1 MLWLIVLGLAVWCV
15 FLEVRMG
22 ALRGEFEVLRR
33 GIFNKPLIPSL
44 IEPTATTAPV
54 AEAPDPTA
62 EDLPV
67 AAKEVFDSPAAAEA
81 YLRAEAARATP
92 RVAEHPPVSRPAP
105 AAPAAPPAAPQR
117 SIGDWLSENGIAW
130 IGGGALALGGLLL
143 VAYAAERGFFSPLAR
158 IWSAAVLGFVSLGV
172 GEALR
177 RGKIGAAP
185 NPLVAALTTAA
196 GAAILYGAVWAA
208 FGLYSFIPAW
218 TAAVLLT
225 VVSLGLLGLAFL
237 HGEPLGVLAIL
248 GAFAVPMVS
257 GVGAWRGPA
266 LDAYAV
272 LITLTGLAA
281 FAVRYWRATGAVTL
295 AGVFIWALARWV
307 ESDAV
312 GVAVLAS
319 VAVATSF
326 AASAA
331 NRRWRPSEA
340 DAPRQALLVLA
351 ILGAG
356 FLGLILR
363 MSAGAGPAMATVA
376 SLVMVAA
383 IALGARMKLNSERLL
398 IVPAA
403 LTVTVALLSYFDAP
417 HVTAVLWLVAGVA
430 GLAAAGFACTLSDT
444 SPIEPAVI
452 TAAGSAL
459 AMTFAAPALSRA
471 APGWDWAIDLGLA
484 ASLAAAT
491 AALAGKFRGAQPIA
505 LAAWIAVSAEVTG
518 LALHAGLIGSA
529 TPTAYAVLGLALAGL
544 SVGLKWRGFAESA
557 AVACLA
563 SFGALLTLR
572 ASPDQVSVLNV
583 LLVAGPAVLVQVAVW
598 QTVKRHP
605 QAATSVEAVST
616 LAVMTALLG
625 AFQALQALAAPHSP
639 LLLGEFAR
647 ASARTVLLV
656 AAGLMLSIRGAATP
670 LGRYRA
676 PAFLALGALHG
687 LLLEGLLINPWWGAF
702 TKPVA
707 GPPIVDV
714 IAVGLLA
721 PALILIEA
729 ARRASRADRR
739 FAGVAFAAGLA
750 FVVLWIVTEI
760 RRVFHGPDLT
770 AGPVRYEEIAAYAAA
785 FLALGFGLEAAR
797 ARLVAVFG
805 DRSWLTWALEA
816 VSWAGLG
823 LALIL
828 LADVASPWWGPLDGA
843 VRAPLLLGL
852 FYALACA
859 FGVGLTRIARRSGR
873 VALSRVATIATGVE
887 LFVLLT
893 LAVRWGFHGG
903 DMRAALAEGGVE
915 TWSFSAAWALYGFAA
930 LALGAQRRDFWLRGF
945 GLVVLLG
952 ATAKVFLFDLAQLEG
967 VIRAGSFLVLG
978 VVLLVSALAA
988 RQLRGGRK
996 VDGPD

>member
-15 FLEVRMG
+15 FLEVRLG
-22 ALRGEFEVLRR
+22 ALRGEFELLRR

-54 AEAPDPTA
+54 ARAPDPIA
-62 EDLPV
+62 EALPV
-67 AAKEVFDSPAAAEA
+67 AAREVFDSPAAAEA
-81 YLRAEAARATP
+81 YLRAEAARA
-92 RVAEHPPVSRPAP
+92 RVAEKPPVSRPAP

-177 RGKIGAAP
+177 RGKIGAAR
-185 NPLVAALTTAA
+185 NVLVAALTTAA

-208 FGLYSFIPAW
+208 FGLYGFIPAW

-248 GAFAVPMVS
+248 GAFAVPLVS
-257 GVGAWRGPA
+257 GIGAWRGPA

-281 FAVRYWRATGAVTL
+281 FTVRHWRATGAVTL

-307 ESDAV
+307 ESDPA

-319 VAVATSF
+319 VAVAMTL
-326 AASAA
+326 AASLVI
-331 NRRWRPSEA
+331 RRRSESEA
-340 DAPRQALLVLA
+340 DSPRPELMIAA

-356 FLGLILR
+356 FLGLISR
-363 MSAGAGPAMATVA
+363 VSTGDGPAMAAAV
-376 SLVMVAA
+376 SLVILAA
-383 IALGARMKLNSERLL
+383 IAFGARMKLNSERLL

-403 LTVTVALLSYFDAP
+403 LTVAIALLAYIGAP
-417 HVTAVLWLVAGVA
+417 PANSVLWMVAGVA
-430 GLAAAGFACTLSDT
+430 GLGAAGFACTRSAK
-444 SPIEPAVI
+444 SPTEPAII

-459 AMTFAAPALSRA
+459 AMTIGAAALSRA

-491 AALAGKFRGAQPIA
+491 AALARKFRGAQPIA
-505 LAAWIAVSAEVTG
+505 VGAWIAVSAEVTG

-572 ASPDQVSVLNV
+572 ASPDQISVLNV
-583 LLVAGPAVLVQVAVW
+583 LLVAGPTVLIQLVVW
-598 QTVKRHP
+598 QTAKRNAD
-605 QAATSVEAVST
+605 AATSVEAIST

-676 PAFLALGALHG
+676 PAFLAVGALHG
-687 LLLEGLLINPWWGAF
+687 LLLDGLLINPWWGAF

-714 IAVGLLA
+714 IAIGLLA
-721 PALILIEA
+721 PGLILIEA

-750 FVVLWIVTEI
+750 FVALWIVTEI

-770 AGPVRYEEIAAYAAA
+770 AGPVRYEEISAYAAA
-785 FLALGFGLEAAR
+785 FLALGFGLETTR

-816 VSWAGLG
+816 VSWGGLG

-843 VRAPLLLGL
+843 VRAPLLLEL

-859 FGVGLTRIARRSGR
+859 FGVGLTRIASRSGR

-887 LFVLLT
+887 FFVLLT

-915 TWSFSAAWALYGFAA
+915 TWSFSAAWALYGFAT

-945 GLVVLLG
+945 GLAVLLG
-952 ATAKVFLFDLAQLEG
+952 TTAKVFLFDLAQLEG
-967 VIRAGSFLVLG
+967 VIRAGSFLALG

-996 VDGPD
+996 ADGKG

>member
-15 FLEVRMG
+15 FLEVRLG
-22 ALRGEFEVLRR
+22 VLRAEIAGLRR

-44 IEPTATTAPV
+44 VEAVRPAPDP
-54 AEAPDPTA
+54 AAKPPDPTA
-62 EDLPV
+62 EERPV
-67 AAKEVFDSPAAAEA
+67 AARKVFDPPAAAEA
-81 YLRAEAARATP
+81 YLRAEAATR
-92 RVAEHPPVSRPAP
+92 RLAEQPPVSRAAS
-105 AAPAAPPAAPQR
+105 AAPAERPSR

-185 NPLVAALTTAA
+185 NALVAALTTAA
-196 GAAILYGAVWAA
+196 GAAILYGTVWAA
-208 FGLYSFIPAW
+208 FGLYSFVPAW

-248 GAFAVPMVS
+248 GAFAVPLVS
-257 GVGAWRGPA
+257 GIGAWRGPA

-272 LITLTGLAA
+272 LITLTGLVAYGA
-281 FAVRYWRATGAVTL
+281 RHWRLTGAVTL
-295 AGVFIWALARWV
+295 GGVFIWALARGFAND
-307 ESDAV
+307 SA

-319 VAVATSF
+319 VTVAMTLG
-326 AASAA
+326 ASLVI
-331 NRRWRPSEA
+331 RPKCPSQT
-340 DAPRQALLVLA
+340 DAPPPYLLIAA
-351 ILGAG
+351 ILGAS
-356 FLGLILR
+356 FLGLISR
-363 MSAGAGPAMATVA
+363 VSTGDGPAIAEAV
-376 SLVMVAA
+376 SLVILAA
-383 IALGARMKLNSERLL
+383 TALGARLRLISERVL

-403 LTVTVALLSYFDAP
+403 LTVAIAMLSWFDAP
-417 HVTAVLWLVAGVA
+417 HSTSALWLVGGVA
-430 GLAAAGFACTLSDT
+430 GLAAAGYACTRSAK
-444 SPIEPAVI
+444 SPTEPAII

-459 AMTFAAPALSRA
+459 AMTFGAAALSRA

-484 ASLAAAT
+484 ACLAAAT
-491 AALAGKFRGAQPIA
+491 ASLARNLRSTQPIA
-505 LAAWIAVSAEVTG
+505 VAAWIAVSAEVTG
-518 LALHAGLIGSA
+518 LGIHAGLIGSA
-529 TPTAYAVLGLALAGL
+529 TPTAYAVLGLGLAGL
-544 SVGLKWRGFAESA
+544 SAGLKWRGFAESA

-563 SFGALLTLR
+563 SFGALLTLH
-572 ASPDQVSVLNV
+572 ASPDQISVVNV
-583 LLVAGPAVLVQVAVW
+583 LLVAGPAVLIQLAVW
-598 QTVKRHP
+598 QTVKRNP
-605 QAATSVEAVST
+605 DAATSVEAVST

-625 AFQALQALAAPHSP
+625 AFQALEALAAPHSP

-647 ASARTVLLV
+647 ASTRTVLLV

-676 PAFLALGALHG
+676 PSFLALGALHG
-687 LLLEGLLINPWWGAF
+687 LLLEGLYFNPWWGAF
-702 TKPVA
+702 AKPVV
-707 GPPIVDV
+707 GSPVVDV
-714 IAVGLLA
+714 IAIGLLA
-721 PALILIEA
+721 PGLILIEA

-739 FAGVAFAAGLA
+739 FAGVSFAIGLA

-770 AGPVRYEEIAAYAAA
+770 EGPLRYEEAAAYAAA
-785 FLALGFGLEAAR
+785 FLALGFGLETMR
-797 ARLVAVFG
+797 ERLVRVFG
-805 DRSWLTWALEA
+805 DRSWLSWALEA

-823 LALIL
+823 LAFIL
-828 LADVASPWWGPLDGA
+828 LAAVASPWWGPLDGA

-859 FGVGLTRIARRSGR
+859 FGLGLTRIARRSSR
-873 VALSRVATIATGVE
+873 VALSRTATIATGVE

-893 LAVRWGFHGG
+893 LAVRYGFHGG
-903 DMRAALAEGGVE
+903 EMRAALAEGGVE

-945 GLVVLLG
+945 GLAVLLG
-952 ATAKVFLFDLAQLEG
+952 TTAKVFLFDLARLEG
-967 VIRAGSFLVLG
+967 VIRAASFLALG

-988 RQLRGGRK
+988 RNLRGGRK
-996 VDGPD
+996 ADGQG